1 MIDYELFNLYEQTS
15 IKKGIQIYHNRELI
29 IDNSKIYDGQFT
41 ISESICSDKNFR
53 FGLCE
58 ASALNFSVTND
69 VGSLSNLEIEVKQ
82 ILDGNK
88 DKPFRIGTYVV
99 FSDRPSATKNY
110 RNVTAYDYMTHVLT
124 ADVSAWYKG
133 LFANGDEEYTLKE
146 FRDSFFEY
154 LGISQ
159 TNTALPNDAM
169 IVRKTIDNTYIKGKY
184 IINCICE
191 IIACFGHMNRNNEF
205 EYIFIDGSKSPSD
218 AYEFVN
224 TFDCDCEDH
233 SITRPT
239 QLVIKE
245 NSSDAGIKY
254 GDDDVNPYTIC
265 ANFLLFKQSKNE
277 LDAIA
282 KNFLDKCE
290 NIGMY
295 DFAPINAIVYG
306 NPCIEV
312 GDFIKINTRDG
323 YRYTYILQRYLT
335 GIQSLRD
342 KIITKGNALF
352 QFIPVIDDEMYFL
365 QGKSNTFERDLES
378 TRSLIKDVSKD
389 LSSKIEQT
397 AGKVETAVIK
407 GENYNGVIIDEN
419 GVAISGDGAFTVNM
433 KNLKIDKLGNLV
445 LGSQT
450 LDSNAYAWL
459 NKLIIIDNADISRLQ
474 LNADEGIYELY
485 VDNKKG
491 KYYVKSQTRNEI
503 TYDENSDTCTAYY
516 NTYVSSKGANN
527 SSYNTSIESLAY
539 ETYSESKLTSSGNK
553 NAIIIV
559 KTYNGFLGSVASMFT
574 NNAEISAQ
582 TYADGKGELSAKIG
596 STKLVLNEDKLKHFT
611 GTKSNIQEQIDN
623 LSSAIGGITYD
634 ADTETIVVSEA
645 MTGIYYD
652 DETIYL

>member
-15 IKKGIQIYHNRELI
+15 IKKEIQIYYDRELI

-99 FSDRPSATKNY
+99 FSDRPSATRNY

-191 IIACFGHMNRNNEF
+191 INACFGHMNRNNEF

-245 NSSDAGIKY
+245 NSSDVGLKY

-290 NIGMY
+290 NIGVY

-306 NPCIEV
+306 NPCVEV

-342 KIITKGNALF
+342 KIITKGNELF
-352 QFIPVIDDEMYFL
+352 QFVPVMDDEMYFL
-365 QGKSNTFERDLES
+365 QGKSNTFERDLEL
-378 TRSLIKDVSKD
+378 TRSLIKDVSND

-397 AGKVETAVIK
+397 AEKVETAVIK
-407 GENYNGVIIDEN
+407 GENYNGVVIDEN
-419 GVAISGDGAFTVNM
+419 GVSVNGDGAFIVNM
-433 KNLKIDKLGNLV
+433 TNFKLYENGN
-445 LGSQT
+445 T
-450 LDSNAYAWL
+450 
-459 NKLIIIDNADISRLQ
+459 DI
-474 LNADEGIYELY
+474 
-485 VDNKKG
+485 KG
-491 KYYVKSQTRNEI
+491 KMHATVLDIEDI
-503 TYDENSDTCTAYY
+503 NSDKEYKSSMKMDDSRAVLRVTNENFLDQNN
-516 NTYVSSKGANN
+516 NTEYDAEIIYGISNDSSNSRIINSFYDRNTDLAIDAEIEMSANEKKSLIQIRATNQNTNLNPLIQLYSDVN
-527 SSYNTSIESLAY
+527 SALISIGVGRQILTLYQRPNGNGYISLASNGKY
-539 ETYSESKLTSSGNK
+539 LYLDGET
-553 NAIIIV
+553 IP
-559 KTYNGFLGSVASMFT
+559 
-574 NNAEISAQ
+574 
-582 TYADGKGELSAKIG
+582 
-596 STKLVLNEDKLKHFT
+596 HFT

-623 LSSAIGGITYD
+623 LSSVIGGITYD
-634 ADTETIVVSEA
+634 ADTETIVVSDA

>member
-15 IKKGIQIYHNRELI
+15 IQKEIQIYYNRELI

-41 ISESICSDKNFR
+41 ISESICSDKNFK

-58 ASALNFSVTND
+58 ASALNFAVTND
-69 VGSLSNLEIEVKQ
+69 VGSLSDLEIEVEQ
-82 ILDGNK
+82 ILNGNK

-99 FSDRPSATKNY
+99 FSDRPSATRNY
-110 RNVTAYDYMTHVLT
+110 RNITAYDYMTHVLT
-124 ADVSAWYKG
+124 SDVSEWYKG
-133 LFANGDEEYTLKE
+133 LFVNGDEEYTLKE

-154 LGISQ
+154 LGILQ
-159 TNTALPNDAM
+159 TNTVLPNDAI

-191 IIACFGHMNRNNEF
+191 INACFGHMNRNNKF
-205 EYIFIDGSKSPSD
+205 EYIFIDGSKKPSD

-233 SITRPT
+233 SIMWPT

-245 NSSDAGIKY
+245 NSSDAGLKY

-265 ANFLLFKQSKNE
+265 ANFLLFKQSKGE
-277 LDAIA
+277 LETIA
-282 KNFLDKCE
+282 RNFLQKCE

-323 YRYTYILQRYLT
+323 YRYTHVLQRYLT

-342 KIITKGNALF
+342 KIVTKGNALF

-407 GENYNGVIIDEN
+407 GENYNGVVIDEN
-419 GVAISGDGAFTVNM
+419 GVSISGDGAFTVDMTNFKLD
-433 KNLKIDKLGNLV
+433 KNGN
-445 LGSQT
+445 T
-450 LDSNAYAWL
+450 
-459 NKLIIIDNADISRLQ
+459 DI
-474 LNADEGIYELY
+474 
-485 VDNKKG
+485 KG
-491 KYYVKSQTRNEI
+491 KMHATVLDIE
-503 TYDENSDTCTAYY
+503 DF
-516 NTYVSSKGANN
+516 NTDKEYN
-527 SSYNTSIESLAY
+527 SSMKMKDSRAVLRVTNENFLQQNNNTEYDASIMYGISDN
-539 ETYSESKLTSSGNK
+539 SSNSRIM
-553 NAIIIV
+553 NSFNDRNTDLYI
-559 KTYNGFLGSVASMFT
+559 
-574 NNAEISAQ
+574 NAEIEMSANEKESLIQ
-582 TYADGKGELSAKIG
+582 IKANNLNTNMNPLIQMYSSKNGAHINIGFGNQFLTLYQSLNGNGYILLRSNGKSLFLDRETIP
-596 STKLVLNEDKLKHFT
+596 HFT

-623 LSSAIGGITYD
+623 LSSVIGGITYD

>member
-15 IKKGIQIYHNRELI
+15 IQKEIQIYYNRELI

-41 ISESICSDKNFR
+41 ISESICSDKNFK

-58 ASALNFSVTND
+58 ASALNFAVTND
-69 VGSLSNLEIEVKQ
+69 VGSLSNLEIEVDQ
-82 ILDGNK
+82 ILNGNK

-99 FSDRPSATKNY
+99 FSDRPSATRNY
-110 RNVTAYDYMTHVLT
+110 RNITAYDYMTHVLT
-124 ADVSAWYKG
+124 ADVSEWYKG
-133 LFANGDEEYTLKE
+133 LFVNGDEEYTLKE

-154 LGISQ
+154 LGILQ
-159 TNTALPNDAM
+159 TNTVLPNDAM

-191 IIACFGHMNRNNEF
+191 INACFGHMNRNNKF
-205 EYIFIDGSKSPSD
+205 EYIFIDGSKKPSD

-233 SITRPT
+233 SIMWPT

-245 NSSDAGIKY
+245 NSSDAGLKY

-265 ANFLLFKQSKNE
+265 ANFLLFRQSKYE
-277 LDAIA
+277 LETIA
-282 KNFLDKCE
+282 RNFLQKCK

-323 YRYTYILQRYLT
+323 YRYTHVFQRYLT

-342 KIITKGNALF
+342 KIVTKGNALF

-378 TRSLIKDVSKD
+378 TRSLIKDVSND

-407 GENYNGVIIDEN
+407 GENYNGVVIDEN
-419 GVAISGDGAFTVNM
+419 GVAISGDGAFTVDMPNF
-433 KNLKIDKLGNLV
+433 KVDKLGNTSIKGKVNATQLNVTQVDEEKNEYFDFYTKGNSTFMRTIRDITEVDSSVKMAMISLDGQNDYSSYLTHTSYDDEEKEVSYSTLLDMYTSKSNSSTHMQSKNSTKGREERIGTYSDKIRSRISALLLKNNAIASEV
-445 LGSQT
+445 LMEKPDDANATIKVEIEGSK
-450 LDSNAYAWL
+450 LYL
-459 NKLIIIDNADISRLQ
+459 NKDNL
-474 LNADEGIYELY
+474 LHF
-485 VDNKKG
+485 KG
-491 KYYVKSQTRNEI
+491 TTGVIQT
-503 TYDENSDTCTAYY
+503 
-516 NTYVSSKGANN
+516 
-527 SSYNTSIESLAY
+527 
-539 ETYSESKLTSSGNK
+539 
-553 NAIIIV
+553 
-559 KTYNGFLGSVASMFT
+559 
-574 NNAEISAQ
+574 
-582 TYADGKGELSAKIG
+582 
-596 STKLVLNEDKLKHFT
+596 
-611 GTKSNIQEQIDN
+611 QIDN
-623 LSSAIGGITYD
+623 LSSVIGGITYD

-652 DETIYL
+652 NETIYL